1 MDKTRERII
10 RAATPLF
17 AEKGL
22 DGVTVREIC
31 RAAQVNGALV
41 NYHFRSKE
49 GLYREC
55 VERVYAE
62 THGAEMA
69 ALVDGVRDAKSWRA
83 AVAKWIE
90 TFADALHATDGL
102 AASAA
107 GIYRRETVHPSA
119 MQPYLDARFARP
131 AREHLLRLME
141 MAAPTRRE
149 AWLWATSV
157 WAQLSA
163 PALFAPVWRAS
174 CRPKGMDE
182 KAWAKA
188 FADFV
193 RDRVLDGLT
202 FRGIVPKSNRDA
214 NMV

>member
-22 DGVTVREIC
+22 DGVTVREVC
-31 RAAQVNGALV
+31 RKAKVNGALV
-41 NYHFRSKE
+41 NYHFRSKA

-62 THGAEMA
+62 TRGAEMA
-69 ALVDGVRDAKSWRA
+69 AVVDGVRDAASWRT
-83 AVAKWIE
+83 AVTTWVE
-90 TFADALHATDGL
+90 TFAAALHATDGL

-107 GIYRRETVHPSA
+107 GIYRCETVSPSA
-119 MQPYLDARFARP
+119 MQPYLDERFARP
-131 AREHLLRLME
+131 AREHLLRLLE
-141 MAAPTRRE
+141 MATESPRE

-174 CRPKGMDE
+174 CRPEGVEAKE
-182 KAWAKA
+182 WAKA
-188 FADFV
+188 FAGFV
-193 RDRVLDGLT
+193 RDRILSSLEY
-202 FRGIVPKSNRDA
+202 RGPGAV
-214 NMV
+214 